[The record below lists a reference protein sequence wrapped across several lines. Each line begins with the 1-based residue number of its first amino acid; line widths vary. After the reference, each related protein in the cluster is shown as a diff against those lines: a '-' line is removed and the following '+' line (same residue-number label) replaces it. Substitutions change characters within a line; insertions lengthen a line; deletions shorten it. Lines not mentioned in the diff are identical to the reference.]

1 MKEFTL
7 KQWIIVVI
15 LISVITFGTG
25 FLFGKNFSFKSA
37 TVNVNKEPVVI
48 SQSPQEPVLITIYVT
63 GAVKTPDVYKVD
75 EGSIV
80 KDAINTAGGPLSN
93 ADLIAVN
100 LARKVQDGEEIIIPF
115 KEENTSTGASNSN
128 NNSTKSQK
136 ININIASVSELESL
150 PGIGEVK
157 ANAIINYRKNYGPFK
172 DIKDIIN
179 VSGIG
184 DKTFESIKDL
194 ICVN

>member
-1 MKEFTL
+1 
-7 KQWIIVVI
+7 
-15 LISVITFGTG
+15 
-25 FLFGKNFSFKSA
+25 
-37 TVNVNKEPVVI
+37 VNKEPVVI

-115 KEENTSTGASNSN
+115 KEENISAGASSSN
-128 NNSTKSQK
+128 TNSTKSQK

-157 ANAIINYRKNYGPFK
+157 ANAIINYRKNYGSFK